1 MHLLE
6 PFFLIICLAV
16 ITQRL
21 LAFTLNHHAPSPLHT
36 KPYRTNLRLKSTISP
51 ITTAS
56 ASDEDRPDTNN
67 DSKIPTGIPY
77 NDMTIGVLS
86 DGHFSKEEQRVAI
99 TPDTAE
105 KLVEA
110 GKEVRYNF
118 NYLSCHL
125 LPPPLSNPFASHF
138 APPQAS
144 R

>member
-1 MHLLE
+1 MQLLE
-6 PFFLIICLAV
+6 TFFLIVCLALP
-16 ITQRL
+16 QRL
-21 LAFTLNHHAPSPLHT
+21 LAFTLNHHAPSSLYT
-36 KPYRTNLRLKSTISP
+36 KPYRTNFRLKSTISP

-77 NDMTIGVLS
+77 DDMTIGVLS

-110 GKEVRYNF
+110 GKEVRNNF
-118 NYLSCHL
+118 TYFSCHL
-125 LPPPLSNPFASHF
+125 LPPPLSNPFTPPF